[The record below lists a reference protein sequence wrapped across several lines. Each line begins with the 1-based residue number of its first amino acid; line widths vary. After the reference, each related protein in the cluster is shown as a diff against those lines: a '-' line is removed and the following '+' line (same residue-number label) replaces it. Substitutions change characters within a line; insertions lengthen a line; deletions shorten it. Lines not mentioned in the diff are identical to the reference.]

1 MIEKEKMLAGLWYD
15 ANNDQALIS
24 ERIHAQ
30 DLCYEYNHTKP
41 SDLKTK
47 NNILEKLF
55 NQKLD
60 NVTILSNF
68 ICDYGFNMKL
78 GKNIFI
84 NSDCYMMDCA
94 KIVIHDNCFI
104 GPKCGFYTAI
114 HPLDADTRNQGLE
127 KALPIT
133 LEGDNWIG
141 GHVVILP
148 GVTIGK
154 GAVVGAGSVVTKDV
168 EKDCVVAG
176 NPAKV
181 IKRRINSES

>member
-84 NSDCYMMDCA
+84 NSDCY
-94 KIVIHDNCFI
+94 
-104 GPKCGFYTAI
+104 
-114 HPLDADTRNQGLE
+114 TR
-127 KALPIT
+127 
-133 LEGDNWIG
+133 
-141 GHVVILP
+141 
-148 GVTIGK
+148 
-154 GAVVGAGSVVTKDV
+154 
-168 EKDCVVAG
+168 
-176 NPAKV
+176 
-181 IKRRINSES
+181 